1 MWTLAKVLRIPLDKK
16 IETLADVPYTISFIL
31 KKRMQVDSI
40 NELPKEKRP
49 PEMMIWDGTYDD
61 IEEWLDKV
69 FDRKKKK
76 DYDIELVIKDDDIG

>member
-1 MWTLAKVLRIPLDKK
+1 
-16 IETLADVPYTISFIL
+16 
-31 KKRMQVDSI
+31 MQVDSI